1 MAADERQ
8 ESGARPE
15 ERTQYRVQG
24 RTWLFPEPDINTDQI
39 MPGHTFVLPEKER
52 YKFVLASVRPGWSA
66 QVRANDIIVGGR
78 NFGVGSGRPC
88 GKLLRALGIVAVV
101 AESINGLFLRNCV
114 NSGLV
119 ALSCPGVTSLFRDG
133 DVAEVLPL
141 AGEVRNVAT
150 GASCTGQ
157 KLPASLLE
165 LAAAGGVI
173 ELLLKDGSVSF
184 D

>member
-1 MAADERQ
+1 MRADKRQ
-8 ESGARPE
+8 EPGARPE

-52 YKFVLASVRPGWSA
+52 YKFVLESVRPGWHA
-66 QVRANDIIVGGR
+66 LVRANDIIVGGR

-88 GKLLRALGIVAVV
+88 GRLLRSLGIVAVV

-119 ALSCPGVTSLFRDG
+119 ALSCPGVTSLFRD
-133 DVAEVLPL
+133 DDSAEILPL
-141 AGEVRNVAT
+141 TGEVRNLST
-150 GASCTGQ
+150 GASKPAQ
-157 KLPASLLE
+157 KLPTSLLE

-173 ELLLKDGSVSF
+173 ELLLKDGSISLG
-184 D
+184 

>member
-1 MAADERQ
+1 METDPRREP
-8 ESGARPE
+8 EHGAQAQAR
-15 ERTQYRVQG
+15 YRLRG

-52 YKFVLASVRPGWSA
+52 YKFVLESVRPGWSA
-66 QVRANDIIVGGR
+66 QVHANDIIVGGR

-88 GKLLRALGIVAVV
+88 GKLLRTLGIVAVV

-119 ALSCPGVTSLFRDG
+119 ALSCPGVTSMFRDG
-133 DVAEVLPL
+133 DGAEIL
-141 AGEVRNVAT
+141 ALSGEVRNLTT
-150 GASCTGQ
+150 GASRPAQ
-157 KLPASLLE
+157 KLPLSLLE

-173 ELLLKDGSVSF
+173 ELLLKDGSISL